1 MKSNHEE
8 SQGELD
14 ARRRGHG
21 NIEERGPSDVT
32 SGVLRVVVPYTTPE
46 LTRAALRHAG
56 VCTDLDVHVRL
67 VDIQIVP
74 FPCPPNR
81 PPINRQFSEERLRG
95 FLEESKLPGDVAVLY
110 TRGWL
115 EGFRKVLEP
124 GSLVILV
131 AKKRW
136 WPTREEKLARVL
148 MDAGYDVMLLPV
160 YEVSYVGRFLYRCRS
175 RFLLPRVGL
184 HQSGRTPIRR
194 FQWNM
199 QLRES
204 RRCFFSYI

>member
-1 MKSNHEE
+1 MN
-8 SQGELD
+8 
-14 ARRRGHG
+14 
-21 NIEERGPSDVT
+21 DVT
-32 SGVLRVVVPYTTPE
+32 TGVLRVVVPYTTPD

-56 VCTDLDVHVRL
+56 VCTDLDVRVRL

-74 FPCPPNR
+74 FPCPLNR
-81 PPINRQFSEERLRG
+81 PPINKDFSEERLRTLLDQSELHG
-95 FLEESKLPGDVAVLY
+95 NVAVLY

-115 EGFRKVLEP
+115 EGFKKVMEP

-136 WPTREEKLARVL
+136 WPTREERLARTL
-148 MDAGYDVMLLPV
+148 MKAGYDVMLLPV
-160 YEVSYVGRFLYRCRS
+160 YEVNYVGRFLYRCRA
-175 RFLLPRVGL
+175 RFLRPDVGL

-204 RRCFFSYI
+204 RRSFFSYI

>member
-1 MKSNHEE
+1 MN
-8 SQGELD
+8 
-14 ARRRGHG
+14 
-21 NIEERGPSDVT
+21 DVT
-32 SGVLRVVVPYTTPE
+32 TGVLRIVVPYTTPD

-56 VCTDLDVHVRL
+56 VCTDLDVQVRL

-74 FPCPPNR
+74 FPCPLNM
-81 PPINRQFSEERLRG
+81 PPINKEFSEERLRE
-95 FLEESKLPGDVAVLY
+95 LLRENKLPGNVAVLY

-131 AKKRW
+131 AKKRL

-148 MDAGYDVMLLPV
+148 MDTGYDVMLLPV

-175 RFLLPRVGL
+175 RFLRPRVGL
-184 HQSGRTPIRR
+184 HQSGRTPVRR

-204 RRCFFSYI
+204 RRSFSSYI